1 MAKNKNLQ
9 FLKSN
14 YTLRKQHKTLR
25 DGTIVYERDYMVTT
39 NGGGWDSG
47 SIPYGESN
55 FKFINR
61 DDVKALRKHNYGKA
75 LKTEA
80 GSEFWTIDDAQKQI
94 DAKKSTTSDESKM
107 NLKPV
112 YRSLLDFA
120 YFGSCTEMIKA
131 SINDIVSKYPGEL
144 YVTNSGI
151 TYFDDYVNALRPV
164 GEAQGYENLCLISN
178 PYNID
183 VHTPYITKFKKNQ
196 PDYNPLQYFCEA
208 RDKYKILDPDENV
221 FCCDNRWVLNI
232 SSDKFA
238 CLQDGDYLGR
248 VLLFGDFDPTVPLE
262 SNFSGDSQF
271 VVYVYFANGEIIYLT
286 DAKWAGY
293 HIRPIDTA
301 VDRFYEELD
310 DFETFLL
317 NRNTIPRY
325 TITIDTLE
333 ETDKGFSFGKK
344 SFTWPTLD
352 GWNLDV
358 ETTNYK
364 NYLSG
369 LLELSD
375 FYDNY
380 YSNNLWR
387 MMVHDSIKNMDLTF
401 SNPSKDED
409 ITDYNIGTTKV
420 QGLFWAIG
428 RHFDD
433 LKRYVDNIGSVNEI
447 TYSQTNNISDY
458 LLTDKLELN
467 GWETYDPTKT
477 LDPET
482 VIDKAPVLTYDGD
495 TSGVTYENLYPG
507 ISKKYT
513 VEDVKS
519 LFYSTLV
526 INSKEI
532 FARKG
537 TRQAVEMVLGMF
549 GLTSYEY
556 GKALYMALPES
567 SKIKDDKKKPIQ
579 WDKLTD
585 SDRRQFYDYE
595 LNEYVAVASNTSGDV
610 VGIDEELPIEYY
622 NSLKT
627 SFTQANEFGSPHNPL
642 QGLPVMEVTVEV
654 VSTDSE
660 ENEYKK
666 YLIPWFTKLDEKKR
680 KVKYDGNMYFQMYG
694 GWSDLSIKKISEE
707 IAPNVTE
714 IRSDKNF
721 KVYDETQKYLKYKSN
736 IHDLLNNKY
745 DVLKNG
751 DIYFVNDISDV
762 TGITNP
768 SNYFILVDREN
779 FKELGDNAWK
789 NIPKAD
795 IEQGVF
801 DGIKVLYL
809 ESIIDNNKGNN
820 PHVGYGDYDNGKAY
834 LDYFRQIF
842 KYSIDNDS
850 YNKPMFIDEAYD
862 CTTGELMS
870 GITECGFTVSD
881 FIRDNMKIWYFT
893 PDNEEPLS
901 ILTEKEVIGVASGT
915 DEEYRFTE
923 GYEIADFDY
932 ELYVGEDAVK
942 NKQVKLSSDLHAFN
956 FETQENNSNSESASD
971 SVINVKN
978 LEIKIINKYADIEG
992 FKKYLYNVIVP
1003 YLNQVIPSTT
1013 ISRIYIDG
1021 VYYEMACCKEYAEI
1035 TGAADENNTPY
1046 FHHER
1051 EKETGIIQDFRDNN
1065 NPYEY
1070 GPMW

>member
-14 YTLRKQHKTLR
+14 YTLRKQHKTLK
-25 DGTIVYERDYMVTT
+25 DGTTVYERDYMVTT

-61 DDVKALRKHNYGKA
+61 DDEKDLRKHNYGKA
-75 LKTEA
+75 LKTEN
-80 GSEFWTIDDAQKQI
+80 GSEFWTLDDVQKQI
-94 DAKKSTTSDESKM
+94 NAKKSTTSDESKM

-112 YRSLLDFA
+112 YQSLLDFA

-144 YVTNSGI
+144 YVTNSNV
-151 TYFDDYVNALRPV
+151 TYFDDYEQRLKTL
-164 GEAQGYENLCLISN
+164 GEDYGDFYLISN

-183 VHTPYITKFKKNQ
+183 VHTPYITKFKKSK
-196 PDYNPLQYFCEA
+196 PDYRELQYFCEA
-208 RDKYKILDPDENV
+208 RNQYKMLDENEEV
-221 FCCDNRWVLNI
+221 FCSPSGHSCDNRWVLDI
-232 SSDKFA
+232 DTDKFA
-238 CLQDGDYLGR
+238 CLQNGDYIGR
-248 VLLFGDFDPTVPLE
+248 VLLFGDFDTSVDIKL
-262 SNFSGDSQF
+262 NFSGESQF
-271 VVYVYFANGEIIYLT
+271 VVYVFYANDKIIYLT
-286 DAKWAGY
+286 DTKWAGY
-293 HIRPIDTA
+293 HIRPIDSA
-301 VDRFYEELD
+301 VDKFYEGLD
-310 DFETFLL
+310 DFESFLL
-317 NRNTIPRY
+317 NRNSMPRY
-325 TITIDTLE
+325 TITIDTME
-333 ETDKGFSFGKK
+333 ETDKGLSFGKK

-358 ETTNYK
+358 ETTNYR
-364 NYLSG
+364 NYLNG

-409 ITDYNIGTTKV
+409 KTDYNIGTTKV
-420 QGLFWAIG
+420 QGLFWAIS
-428 RHFDD
+428 RLFDD
-433 LKRYVDNIGSVNEI
+433 LKRYIDNIGSVNEI

-482 VIDKAPVLTYDGD
+482 VVDKVPVIS
-495 TSGVTYENLYPG
+495 SGTTEYENLYPG
-507 ISKKYT
+507 ISKQYKI
-513 VEDVKS
+513 EDVKS

-526 INSKEI
+526 LNSKDI

-537 TRQAVEMVLGMF
+537 TRQAIEMVLGLF

-556 GKALYMALPES
+556 GKALYMSLPES
-567 SKIKDDKKKPIQ
+567 SKIKDKNKKPIQ
-579 WDKLTD
+579 WDKLSET
-585 SDRRQFYDYE
+585 DRRKFYDYE
-595 LNEYVAVASNTSGDV
+595 LNEYVAVVSNTSGDV
-610 VGIDEELPIEYY
+610 VDIDEELPMEYY

-627 SFTQANEFGSPHNPL
+627 SFTHANEFGDPHNPL

-694 GWSDLSIKKISEE
+694 GWSDLSLKKISEE

-714 IRSDKNF
+714 IRSDKDF
-721 KVYDETQKYLKYKSN
+721 KIYDETQKYLKYKSN
-736 IHDLLNNKY
+736 VKDLLNNKES
-745 DVLKNG
+745 VLKNG
-751 DIYFVNDISDV
+751 DIYFVNDISDA
-762 TGITNP
+762 TGLTNP
-768 SNYFILVDREN
+768 SNYFILVNKEN
-779 FKELGDNAWK
+779 FRELGENAWK

-809 ESIIDNNKGNN
+809 ESIIDDSKGNN
-820 PHVGYGDYDNGKAY
+820 PHVGYGNYDNGKAY

-850 YNKPMFIDEAYD
+850 YGDPMFVDEAYD
-862 CTTGELMS
+862 CATGELMS

-881 FIRDNMKIWYFT
+881 FIRDNMKVWYFT
-893 PDNEEPLS
+893 PDNEEPLP
-901 ILTEKEVIGVASGT
+901 IIVEKEVVGEDPETG
-915 DEEYRFTE
+915 EEYEFTD
-923 GYEIADFDY
+923 GYEFADFKYD
-932 ELYVGEDAVK
+932 LYVGEDAVK
-942 NKQVKLSSDLHAFN
+942 NKQTKLSSNLHPFN
-956 FETQENNSNSESASD
+956 LETQEENSNSESASD
-971 SVINVKN
+971 SVMNVKN
-978 LEIKIINKYADIEG
+978 LEIKIIDKYTDIEG
-992 FKKYLYNVIVP
+992 FKEYLYNVIVP

-1021 VYYEMACCKEYAEI
+1021 VYYEMACCQEYAEI
-1035 TGAADENNTPY
+1035 TGAADGNNIAY
-1046 FHHER
+1046 FSHKKDE
-1051 EKETGIIQDFRDNN
+1051 ETGIIKEFRDEN